1 MDSKQ
6 RAWRPETEK
15 KMRADWDHRARE
27 NVFYYIASSKDDWDP
42 AEFYASGEQSV
53 EESIRPDMGEICRS
67 RSPARMRVLEIGCG
81 AGRMTR
87 ALAGIF
93 GEVHGVDV
101 SGEMIARGRQLLAGV
116 PNVHLHRNSG
126 VDLLVLGD
134 LRFDF
139 AFSFIVFQH
148 IPSQA
153 IIGNYIREVQ
163 RVLRPGS
170 LFKFQVQGSS
180 QVIACEEDTWIG
192 APISPPLAVELA
204 ERNGFEL
211 LRSEGAEEQYFW
223 LWYFKPS
230 RLQMWRKAAEAD
242 GWFEGMRRRV
252 C

>member
-53 EESIRPDMGEICRS
+53 EGFIRPDMGEICRS

-81 AGRMTR
+81 VGRMTR

-101 SGEMIARGRQLLAGV
+101 SGEMIAQGRQLLAGV

-153 IIGNYIREVQ
+153 IIGNYIR
-163 RVLRPGS
+163 
-170 LFKFQVQGSS
+170 
-180 QVIACEEDTWIG
+180 
-192 APISPPLAVELA
+192 AVELA

-223 LWYFKPS
+223 LWYLKPR

>member
-1 MDSKQ
+1 
-6 RAWRPETEK
+6 
-15 KMRADWDHRARE
+15 MR
-27 NVFYYIASSKDDWDP
+27 F
-42 AEFYASGEQSV
+42 
-53 EESIRPDMGEICRS
+53 
-67 RSPARMRVLEIGCG
+67 
-81 AGRMTR
+81 
-87 ALAGIF
+87 
-93 GEVHGVDV
+93 
-101 SGEMIARGRQLLAGV
+101 
-116 PNVHLHRNSG
+116 
-126 VDLLVLGD
+126 
-134 LRFDF
+134 
-139 AFSFIVFQH
+139 
-148 IPSQA
+148 
-153 IIGNYIREVQ
+153 Q

>member
-1 MDSKQ
+1 
-6 RAWRPETEK
+6 
-15 KMRADWDHRARE
+15 
-27 NVFYYIASSKDDWDP
+27 
-42 AEFYASGEQSV
+42 
-53 EESIRPDMGEICRS
+53 
-67 RSPARMRVLEIGCG
+67 
-81 AGRMTR
+81 MTR

-223 LWYFKPS
+223 LWYLKPS

-242 GWFEGMRRRV
+242 GWFRGDAAASVLDAAEFAQRQKVARRCLGRLRQWNLNPGPLALLPWPA
-252 C
+252 

>member
-1 MDSKQ
+1 
-6 RAWRPETEK
+6 
-15 KMRADWDHRARE
+15 
-27 NVFYYIASSKDDWDP
+27 
-42 AEFYASGEQSV
+42 
-53 EESIRPDMGEICRS
+53 
-67 RSPARMRVLEIGCG
+67 MRVLEIGCG

-223 LWYFKPS
+223 LWYLKPS

>member
-1 MDSKQ
+1 MHKT
-6 RAWRPETEK
+6 A
-15 KMRADWDHRARE
+15 
-27 NVFYYIASSKDDWDP
+27 NVLDKLPKSMQ
-42 AEFYASGEQSV
+42 G
-53 EESIRPDMGEICRS
+53 
-67 RSPARMRVLEIGCG
+67 
-81 AGRMTR
+81 
-87 ALAGIF
+87 
-93 GEVHGVDV
+93 
-101 SGEMIARGRQLLAGV
+101 
-116 PNVHLHRNSG
+116 
-126 VDLLVLGD
+126 
-134 LRFDF
+134 
-139 AFSFIVFQH
+139 
-148 IPSQA
+148 
-153 IIGNYIREVQ
+153 EVQ

>member
-6 RAWRPETEK
+6 RVWRPGTQK
-15 KMRADWDHRARE
+15 KMRADWDDRARE
-27 NVFYYIASSKDDWDP
+27 NAFYYIASSKEDWDP
-42 AEFYASGEQSV
+42 ADFYASGEQSV
-53 EESIRPDMGEICRS
+53 EEIIRPDMDEICRG
-67 RSPARMRVLEIGCG
+67 RSPAKMRVLEIGCG

-101 SGEMIARGRQLLAGV
+101 SGEMVAQGRELLADI
-116 PNVHLHRNSG
+116 PNAHLHRNSG
-126 VDLLVLGD
+126 ADLQVLGD

-153 IIGNYIREVQ
+153 IIENYIREVQ
-163 RVLRPGS
+163 RALRPGG

-180 QVIACEEDTWIG
+180 QVTVSEEDTWLG
-192 APISPPLAVELA
+192 APISSPLAEELA

-211 LRSEGAEEQYFW
+211 LRGQGVEEQYFW
-223 LWYFKPS
+223 LWFLKPD
-230 RLQMWRKAAEAD
+230 RLQMWCKAAEAD
-242 GWFEGMRRRV
+242 GWFEGMRRR
-252 C
+252 

>member
-1 MDSKQ
+1 
-6 RAWRPETEK
+6 
-15 KMRADWDHRARE
+15 
-27 NVFYYIASSKDDWDP
+27 
-42 AEFYASGEQSV
+42 
-53 EESIRPDMGEICRS
+53 
-67 RSPARMRVLEIGCG
+67 
-81 AGRMTR
+81 
-87 ALAGIF
+87 
-93 GEVHGVDV
+93 
-101 SGEMIARGRQLLAGV
+101 MIARGRQLLAGV

-211 LRSEGAEEQYFW
+211 LRSEGAEETVFLALVFQAEPPVDVAKGRGSGW
-223 LWYFKPS
+223 LVRGDAAAS
-230 RLQMWRKAAEAD
+230 VLDAAEFAQRQKVARRCL
-242 GWFEGMRRRV
+242 GPSSSVELEPWTAGAAALAGMMPMRLLTR
-252 C
+252 